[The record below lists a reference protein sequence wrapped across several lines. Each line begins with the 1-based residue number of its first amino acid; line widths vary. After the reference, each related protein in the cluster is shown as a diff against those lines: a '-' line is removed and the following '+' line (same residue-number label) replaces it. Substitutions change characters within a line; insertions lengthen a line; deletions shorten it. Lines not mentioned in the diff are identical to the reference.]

1 MRSDLLLLVL
11 LLLIAGAS
19 AWGIYRHRR
28 RSAGRL
34 YRRMLENALADGRLT
49 PAEAAELERFRQE
62 REVTEAEARVVA
74 RAVYRAAL
82 RSAAEDARLSDEE
95 DRNLARMQ
103 ADLGL
108 SEEDLGED
116 RDALGRL
123 RMLARVEAGQLP
135 VVEAPLALVPQEIC
149 HWVAPA
155 SLAERLELP
164 GRGSDEPR
172 GVVIA
177 LGSRVAV
184 PVAATL
190 DALRPSADILPVDL
204 GLLMITSRRA
214 VFQGAK
220 RTVSVPHARLES
232 LALHADGMRLDELG
246 GNTRAVLL
254 VEDAELTA
262 AILLG
267 AARRRREEIRPTRR
281 DRTA

>member
-1 MRSDLLLLVL
+1 MKSDLLLLFAL
-11 LLLIAGAS
+11 LLVAGVS
-19 AWGIYRHRR
+19 AWGWYLHRR
-28 RSAGRL
+28 HAAGRL

-49 PAEAAELERFRQE
+49 PDEE
-62 REVTEAEARVVA
+62 RELQEFREEREITEAEARVVA

-82 RSAAEDARLSDEE
+82 RSAAEDARLSSEE
-95 DRNLARMQ
+95 EGNLARLQ

-108 SEEDLGED
+108 SDADLGED

-123 RMLARVEAGQLP
+123 RLLARVEIGQLP
-135 VVEAPLALVPQEIC
+135 LMEAPLALVPQEVC

-164 GRGSDEPR
+164 GRGGGEPQ
-172 GVVIA
+172 GAVIA
-177 LGSRVAV
+177 LSGGHTA
-184 PVAATL
+184 PVAAKL
-190 DALRPSADILPVDL
+190 GALRPSADVLPVDI
-204 GLLMITSRRA
+204 GVLMITSRRT

-232 LALHADGMRLDELG
+232 MAVYADGFRLDELG

-254 VEDAELTA
+254 VEDAELGA
-262 AILLG
+262 AILLA

>member
-1 MRSDLLLLVL
+1 MRSDLLGLLS
-11 LLLIAGAS
+11 LLLIVGAS
-19 AWGIYRHRR
+19 AWGVYRYRR
-28 RSAGRL
+28 QAAGRL
-34 YRRMLENALADGRLT
+34 YRRMLESALADGRLT
-49 PAEAAELERFRQE
+49 PEEAEELEQFRQE
-62 REVTEAEARVVA
+62 REVTEAEARLVA

-82 RSAAEDARLSDEE
+82 RAAAEDARLSDEE
-95 DRNLARMQ
+95 DRNLGRLQ

-116 RDALGRL
+116 RHALGRL
-123 RMLARVEAGQLP
+123 RLLARVEAGQLP
-135 VVEAPLALVPQEIC
+135 VVEAPLTLVPQETC
-149 HWVAPA
+149 HWVAAA

-164 GRGSDEPR
+164 GRAAEEPR
-172 GVVIA
+172 GIVIA
-177 LGSRVAV
+177 LGGAAAV
-184 PVAATL
+184 PVAAEL
-190 DALRPSADILPVDL
+190 DALRPSAGILPVDI

-232 LALHADGMRLDELG
+232 FALHADGLRLDELG

-254 VEDAELTA
+254 VEDAELAA